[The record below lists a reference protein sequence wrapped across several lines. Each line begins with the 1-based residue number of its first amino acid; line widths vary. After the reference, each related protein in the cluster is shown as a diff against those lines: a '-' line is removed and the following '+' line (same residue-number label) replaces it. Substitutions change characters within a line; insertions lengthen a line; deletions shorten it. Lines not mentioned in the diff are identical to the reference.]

1 MRDYITIGKDISN
14 VDNLKEIFDD
24 IGIDELWLD
33 YLDRKYLDTIY
44 NKFSWGPVW
53 LNTLGAA
60 IWEEEATLE
69 DVVEPYLLQIGFIER
84 TSRGRKVSQ
93 KAILYLQNQT
103 KIDV

>member
-1 MRDYITIGKDISN
+1 MG
-14 VDNLKEIFDD
+14 
-24 IGIDELWLD
+24 LD

-44 NKFSWGPVW
+44 NKFSGGPVG

-60 IWEEEATLE
+60 IGEEEATLE

-93 KAILYLQNQT
+93 KAIIYLQDT
-103 KIDV
+103 SLFDI